1 MYLYMKKQRS
11 VPVCGQC
18 KKKLAGIQ
26 PTRPSER
33 PRLSRRLKTVSR
45 SFGGVLCA
53 HCLREKIVRA
63 FLIDEQKVVKILKAQ
78 QMGTVKVPKIP
89 KAAPAKAKA

>member
-1 MYLYMKKQRS
+1 MKKQRS

-45 SFGGVLCA
+45 TFGGVLCS
-53 HCLREKIVRA
+53 HCLRERIVRA
-63 FLIDEQKVVKILKAQ
+63 FLIDEQKVVKMLKAQ
-78 QMGTVKVPKIP
+78 QQQLVTAAKAP
-89 KAAPAKAKA
+89 KAPKAK